1 MSISKILVFTLI
13 TLISTKNIVLIG
25 DSRSVGIAAYL
36 FGFGYT
42 TVTKSYGNGSNIIG
56 TTAKN
61 YNGYSCKVVAET
73 GASFSTFANSAKA
86 VNKGVTKIL
95 GNSSS
100 GTAVLLWLGVN
111 NLNADATGSYYKS
124 LANKYKKLKFY
135 VIPVTGCTSKSGISN
150 TQIKNFN
157 SRLNSIVKN
166 SGLSNLKYKNILL
179 NNDPAKVAVKGQV
192 VLTIDSST
200 TDVFGLHYKT
210 NGYKAIFNAMVS
222 GL

>member
-42 TVTKSYGNGSNIIG
+42 TATKSYGNGSNIIG

-73 GASFSTFANSAKA
+73 GASFATFANAAKA

-111 NLNADATGSYYKS
+111 NLNAEATGSYYKR
-124 LANKYKKLKFY
+124 LANQYKKLKFY
-135 VIPVTGCTSKSGISN
+135 VIPVTGCTPKSGISN

-179 NNDPAKVAVKGQV
+179 NNDPAKVAVKGKV

-200 TDVFGLHYKT
+200 TDVYGLHYKT
-210 NGYKAIFNAMVS
+210 SGYKAIFNAMVY